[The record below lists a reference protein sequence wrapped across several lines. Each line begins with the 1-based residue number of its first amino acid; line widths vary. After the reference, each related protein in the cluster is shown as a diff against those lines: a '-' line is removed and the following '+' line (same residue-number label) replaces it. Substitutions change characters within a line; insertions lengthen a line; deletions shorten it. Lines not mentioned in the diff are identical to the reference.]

1 MNNFWKKI
9 KKFFRGVLKYVNFAA
24 AYRRGRLKYNHL
36 FLNITSY
43 CNSNCVYCEVK
54 CLDHK
59 KDLDFQRLKKLIKE
73 AKDLGVKEISFSGGE
88 PFVYYKVWELIDYT
102 ISLGLELNIMSNGLM
117 IADFSEEKMAALKKL
132 KRIFISFDSPVA
144 EIHNQLRGG
153 ADFFQKT
160 IAGVK
165 KMLANDIKVSFA
177 SVISNQNYSQL
188 EDLIKF
194 TSDLGVKSIFFQ
206 PLHVW
211 SNYDAV
217 KNIKGK
223 EDLLPA
229 KKDFSDLRKKIKNSI
244 VLAKNLEIDNNLPAI
259 SQWIKNYFIFQQP
272 GARKGKWIENI
283 LPDYKCLEIFTKIFI
298 DCDGGVLPCA
308 MLAPRGNLKNKSLK
322 KSLLS
327 LESLKESIRKGN
339 FPKECEQCSCQ
350 VASNFTFSLLLSP
363 LKNLK
368 NLAEFICDK
377 F

>member
-1 MNNFWKKI
+1 M
-9 KKFFRGVLKYVNFAA
+9 KYFNFAA
-24 AYRRGRLKYNHL
+24 AYRGGRLKYNRL

-73 AKDLGVKEISFSGGE
+73 AKELGIKEISFSGGE

-102 ISLGLELNIMSNGLM
+102 TSLGLELDIVSNGLM
-117 IADFSEEKMAALKKL
+117 IADFSEEKIAALKKL

-165 KMLANDIKVSFA
+165 KMLANDIPVSFS
-177 SVISNQNYSQL
+177 SVISNQNYPQL
-188 EDLIKF
+188 EDMIRF
-194 TSDLGVKSIFFQ
+194 TNDLGVKSIFFQ

-211 SNYDAV
+211 SNYDFV
-217 KNIKGK
+217 KNIKSK
-223 EDLLPA
+223 ENLLPV
-229 KKDFSDLRKKIKNSI
+229 KEDFSDLHKKIENSI
-244 VLAKNLEIDNNLPAI
+244 ILAKKLGIDNNLPAV
-259 SQWIKNYFIFQQP
+259 SQWIKNCFIFQSP
-272 GARKGKWIENI
+272 GAKQGKWIENI
-283 LPDYKCLEIFTKIFI
+283 MPAYKCLEVFTKIFI

-308 MLAPRGNLKNKSLK
+308 MLAPRDNLKNKSLK
-322 KSLLS
+322 ESLLS
-327 LESLKESIRKGN
+327 LESLKENIRKGK

-363 LKNLK
+363 IKNWKNLV
-368 NLAEFICDK
+368 EFIHYK